1 MDDALGMDEIKATQ
15 DLSEQIRTY
24 ILRQLTLI
32 LRYHLSQAASI
43 HQLDI
48 YPKLVSPLERVQ
60 TPQYVII

>member
-1 MDDALGMDEIKATQ
+1 MDDALGMDEIKATK

-32 LRYHLSQAASI
+32 LRYHFSQAASI
-43 HQLDI
+43 HQLNI

-60 TPQYVII
+60 TPQYIII